1 MTTFTLQG
9 VHDATRVITEEV
21 RTNLKR
27 NVRTSHS
34 NQGDNLDT
42 TITFSDVIGDKS
54 GPVTRVT
61 VYVNE
66 SELFSSQVSTKDVDS
81 QMGNFHDELYRA
93 YGAKLFQYKV
103 AQIRDKILE
112 LLSKRDNGRIDIGW
126 DHWVKTE
133 ISRRGIYLSYGDSEG
148 TLMST
153 PVDDVGMSLRYLISS
168 LNHRS
173 VGIPVLVDSNSQL
186 TVDLHGFC
194 WNK

>member
-9 VHDATRVITEEV
+9 VHEATQVITEEV
-21 RTNLKR
+21 RTGLKR

-54 GPVTRVT
+54 GPFTRVT

-66 SELFSSQVSTKDVDS
+66 SELFSTLVASKNIDD
-81 QMGNFHDELYRA
+81 QMPNFHDELYRA

-103 AQIRDKILE
+103 AQIRNEILE
-112 LLSKRDNGRIDIGW
+112 LLSKKDNGRIDIGW

-153 PVDDVGMSLRYLISS
+153 PVDDVDMSLRYLISS

-173 VGIPVLVDSNSQL
+173 VGVPILVDSGSKL
-186 TVDLHGFC
+186 TVDLHGFR
-194 WNK
+194 WKE